1 MLHQSTYLQIE
12 LGVNDTVSLR
22 GVKDSELRCQSG
34 RVWVTEENGGK
45 DIVLSAG
52 QSHRLT
58 RPGQTVVQSLGLS
71 EGAQCRVVLP
81 RLPYG
86 LMTLLR
92 YWFHDTG
99 ADKANLRLVLGS
111 EGGATS
117 SCVGGG
123 AAVAGGCS

>member
-1 MLHQSTYLQIE
+1 MLHQSTYLQME
-12 LGVNDTVSLR
+12 LGVNEAVSLR
-22 GVKDSELRCQSG
+22 GVKNSELRCQSG

-58 RPGQTVVQSLGLS
+58 RPGQTVVQSLDLS

-81 RLPYG
+81 RSPYG
-86 LMTLLR
+86 LMSLLR
-92 YWFHDTG
+92 HWFSDTG
-99 ADKANLRLVLGS
+99 ADKAHLRLVLGRK
-111 EGGATS
+111 EGATP

-123 AAVAGGCS
+123 AATAGGCS